1 MRKRTRIG
9 VAERRQQIIDATR
22 EITLERGVHDLRISD
37 VADALNVSTGLIHYH
52 FDTRDELIEAMLRET
67 AAADIGAFKET
78 LESSMTPEDR
88 LSRLIDYYLPSSHRD
103 PAWMLWIDVWGDA
116 LRDSNIERISKRI
129 DMAWM
134 DVLEEVI
141 SEGVEAGSFHCD
153 DPSDAAWRIGGVLDG
168 LALQL
173 VLHQGVL
180 SRARMLRLVRHA
192 AAVELGVELLE
203 RR

>member
-1 MRKRTRIG
+1 MKKRTRIG
-9 VAERRQQIIDATR
+9 VPERRQQIIDATR
-22 EITLERGVHDLRISD
+22 EITLERGLHDLRISD
-37 VADALNVSTGLIHYH
+37 VAEALDVSTGLIHYH

-67 AAADIGAFKET
+67 AVADIDTFKET
-78 LESSMTPEDR
+78 LTSSTTPEDR
-88 LSRLIDYYLPSSHRD
+88 LARLIDYYLPSSHRD

-116 LRDSNIERISKRI
+116 LRDRNIERISKRI

-134 DVLEEVI
+134 DVLEDVI
-141 SEGVEAGSFHCD
+141 AEGAEAGSFRCD
-153 DPSDAAWRIGGVLDG
+153 DPSDAAWRIGGLLDG

-180 SRARMLRLVRHA
+180 SRARVLRLVRHA